1 MGSRP
6 TTSKPTAPRLVARR
20 AAGWALTI
28 VDGLVVAVAVLVV
41 LWHDLSSPGQ
51 LDLVSMLDTVTW
63 LAVPIVFVGMGALL
77 ITRVPGNATGW
88 LLMAFTTVLATSMVL
103 EIYIVVAAD
112 PTTPGAAA
120 AAWLDNLL
128 YAPAVVLILVG
139 VPLTFP
145 TGRLLGPRWR
155 LVVALAVVVVG
166 ISFLKPMFEVGNVSD
181 IVPGLT
187 NPLGVPGA
195 ESWLE
200 VTDLVTSV
208 LAVSTI
214 AASFGAVVIRYRRGD
229 ATERQ
234 QIKLLAAAVA
244 LELSLFFASV
254 VQTEASGTAAIV
266 SDLSNLGLILIPL
279 AIGIAILRYRL
290 YDIDRII
297 SRTISWALVTGL
309 LVAAFVG
316 LVIGLTALL
325 GSLAGGSTFAV
336 AGSTLVVFAL
346 FQPLRRRIQ
355 VAVDR
360 RFDRARYD
368 ARRTVDAFAERL
380 RNDVDLASVQGDLLG
395 VVVGSLQPASVAV
408 WTRDRTEGV
417 A

>member
-1 MGSRP
+1 MGSRS
-6 TTSKPTAPRLVARR
+6 TTSKPTASRLVSRR

-51 LDLVSMLDTVTW
+51 LDLVSMLDAVTW

-103 EIYIVVAAD
+103 EIYIAVVAD
-112 PTTPGAAA
+112 PTSPGVAA
-120 AAWLDNLL
+120 AAWLDKLL
-128 YAPAVVLILVG
+128 YAPAVAFILAG

-155 LVVALAVVVVG
+155 VVVALVVVAVG
-166 ISFLKPMFEVGNVSD
+166 LSFLQAMFTVGELSD
-181 IVPGLT
+181 LVPGLT
-187 NPLGVPGA
+187 NPLGLPGA
-195 ESWLE
+195 QAWLE
-200 VTDLVTSV
+200 VSGLVTSV
-208 LAVSTI
+208 LALSMF
-214 AASFGAVVIRYRRGD
+214 AASLAAVVIRYRRGD
-229 ATERQ
+229 PTERQ

-244 LELSLFFASV
+244 FEISLFVASG
-254 VQTEASGTAAIV
+254 VQTVPPGTVDILG
-266 SDLSNLGLILIPL
+266 DLTNLGLILIPIS
-279 AIGIAILRYRL
+279 IGIAILRYRL

-297 SRTISWALVTGL
+297 SRTIAWALVTGS

-355 VAVDR
+355 ILVDR

-368 ARRTVDAFAERL
+368 SRRTAEAFAERL

-408 WTRDRTEGV
+408 WTRSQTDGV
-417 A
+417 T

>member
-1 MGSRP
+1 MGSSP
-6 TTSKPTAPRLVARR
+6 TTSKPTASRLVSRR
-20 AAGWALTI
+20 AAGWALTAFD
-28 VDGLVVAVAVLVV
+28 VLVVAFAVLVV

-51 LDLVSMLDTVTW
+51 LDLVSMLDTVTF

-88 LLMAFTTVLATSMVL
+88 LLMAFTTVLATSMML
-103 EIYIVVAAD
+103 EIYVVIAAD
-112 PTTPGAAA
+112 PTAPGAAA

-166 ISFLKPMFEVGNVSD
+166 ISFLRPMFEVGDLSGN
-181 IVPGLT
+181 VPGLT

-200 VTDLVTSV
+200 VTDLVATV
-208 LAVSTI
+208 LALSTI
-214 AASFGAVVIRYRRGD
+214 AAAIGAVVIRYRRGE

-234 QIKLLAAAVA
+234 QIKLVAAAVA
-244 LELSLFFASV
+244 LEISLFFASAA
-254 VQTEASGTAAIV
+254 QTEASATATIV
-266 SDLSNLGLILIPL
+266 SDLSNLGLTLIPIS
-279 AIGIAILRYRL
+279 IGIAILRYRL
-290 YDIDRII
+290 YDIDRLI

-368 ARRTVDAFAERL
+368 ARRTADAFAERL
-380 RNDVDLASVQGDLLG
+380 RNDVDLASIQGDLLR

-408 WTRDRTEGV
+408 WTRDQPDRMT
-417 A
+417 